1 MPEFQFQHDMLE
13 DWVTEP
19 SEESSLFAPA
29 LAGGA
34 GCVYT
39 QRVLQVASIV
49 RSLSFHDDNVHYLA
63 RNTTLI
69 R

>member
-1 MPEFQFQHDMLE
+1 MLE

-19 SEESSLFAPA
+19 SEENLLFAPE
-29 LAGGA
+29 LPGGSA
-34 GCVYT
+34 CVYT

-49 RSLSFHDDNVHYLA
+49 RSLSFHEENVQYLA
-63 RNTTLI
+63 KNTTLI